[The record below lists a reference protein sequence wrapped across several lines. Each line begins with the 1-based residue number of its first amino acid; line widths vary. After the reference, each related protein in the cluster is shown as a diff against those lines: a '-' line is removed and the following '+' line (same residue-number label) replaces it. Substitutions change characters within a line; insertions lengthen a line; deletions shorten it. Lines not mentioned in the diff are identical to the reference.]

1 MGSQAMV
8 VADSGVDPPSEET
21 DEPVIV
27 VARGQ
32 LELIH
37 DISAL
42 FTGVGRVRI
51 VEDRRRDRTLLPR
64 ERHCDRRGLHSAA

>member
-1 MGSQAMV
+1 
-8 VADSGVDPPSEET
+8 
-21 DEPVIV
+21 
-27 VARGQ
+27 
-32 LELIH
+32 LIH